1 MLVAKWGRIVN
12 VAIIAGLGGSAYL
25 TAYCASK
32 HGVIGFTRALAEEF
46 RDTGITANAICPGYT
61 ETDMMRKA
69 MANIVKHTGAG
80 RRPKRAHD
88 WPNRIPRGR
97 IATVEE
103 VAEAAIDLVT
113 GDLTGGAVVIPGGE
127 VV

>member
-1 MLVAKWGRIVN
+1 MI
-12 VAIIAGLGGSAYL
+12 GL
-25 TAYCASK
+25 
-32 HGVIGFTRALAEEF
+32 TRALAEEF

-69 MANIVKHTGAG
+69 MANIVKHTGADETQARDYLAQSNPG
-80 RRPKRAHD
+80 
-88 WPNRIPRGR
+88 GR